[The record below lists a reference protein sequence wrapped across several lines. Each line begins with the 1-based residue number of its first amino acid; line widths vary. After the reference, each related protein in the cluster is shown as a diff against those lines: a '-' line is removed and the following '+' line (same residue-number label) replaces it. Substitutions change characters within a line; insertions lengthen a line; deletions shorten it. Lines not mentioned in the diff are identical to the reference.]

1 MGLSVISA
9 PRRRNI
15 LSYQVPTLPIE
26 DIKMVQ
32 MEGTFLRT
40 EEKDYDKFLAAVGV
54 GFLLRKAATA
64 STPTMTISKSGDKW
78 TMVTAT
84 TLKKI
89 ELVFEL
95 GVPFDETTTD
105 GRDVTTT
112 VTKEGDNKLI
122 TVQKPKKAGGK
133 EIEVTRIF
141 TDDGIKVAMKCG
153 DVVSDQYFKRQ

>member
-1 MGLSVISA
+1 
-9 PRRRNI
+9 
-15 LSYQVPTLPIE
+15 
-26 DIKMVQ
+26 MVN

-40 EEKDYDKFLAAVGV
+40 EEKDYDKFLSAVGV

-89 ELVFEL
+89 ELQFVL
-95 GVPFDETTTD
+95 GVPFDESTPD

-112 VTKEGDNKLI
+112 VTMEGDNKLI
-122 TVQKPKKAGGK
+122 TVQVSKKAGVK
-133 EIEVTRIF
+133 DVHVTRTF
-141 TDDGIKVAMKCG
+141 SDDGIKVIMKCG
-153 DVVSDQYFKRQ
+153 DVASEQFFKRQ